1 MYTASRKKDKTEHR
15 TWCYLTATL
24 HTSNWPK
31 PFDDKKKKKKKTPR
45 DMLAHDEKVTGDF
58 LIRKITQ
65 SRIGAYIT
73 LWEGKRRHKDK
84 TYTTYSKAI
93 L

>member
-15 TWCYLTATL
+15 TWCYIVISLLHYTQASGQNHLTT
-24 HTSNWPK
+24 
-31 PFDDKKKKKKKTPR
+31 KKKKKKETLR
-45 DMLAHDEKVTGDF
+45 DMLEHDEKVTGDF

-73 LWEGKRRHKDK
+73 PWGGKSHHKE
-84 TYTTYSKAI
+84 TYTA